1 MLSFVVIIT
10 MMSVVDYIFYLNS
23 TELLENVNKLELS
36 KRLESKEANRIAYS
50 IQRIKSNVREAFLEY
65 HEDGEL
71 DEIARADSIVRKN
84 LLDLEISIETLD
96 KATHSGYN
104 LAKTIDLKKSALQE
118 ANRVDTLKSMIE
130 KFSGLVEKT
139 ISLQAQLKLDE
150 AETVFELETEPISR
164 KIQKLISTIAS
175 DAEEEV
181 TLAIQQMS
189 VSLKQ
194 SIKLGSFLSFLGTLF
209 AIAIGILMA
218 KSIANPINKITSL
231 NREIS
236 EGNFDVHVNV
246 KTQGELKLLADSF
259 NLMSKELKLGI
270 SKRKHAEMELATAK
284 ERAELSARYL
294 DNIINH
300 IGDPVFV
307 KDEQGARILVND
319 AFCQLY
325 DLKRENIIGKTLTE
339 EVPNREEE
347 SYSKVDRQ
355 VLSDG
360 IPNVSEESLT
370 IRDGQPKNVVTTKS
384 RFIDHKGN
392 KFLIGVV
399 HDITERKQAVK
410 ALRDSEE
417 KYRTLVESL
426 STGICRV
433 DENETFTLVNQAA
446 SDMFGYS
453 KDEMIGKDLR
463 EMVPPESYDQILEQT
478 TKRKA
483 GASSKY
489 ELEIKREDG
498 TNRLIEV
505 SATSINSEKGEFQG
519 SFATFHDIT
528 ERKQAEG
535 ELLNT
540 NLQLEEAAAKL
551 RESEGRY
558 RGLMSSIGAG
568 VIVHSADTSII
579 MQNKQASELL
589 GLNAKELS
597 GKKAIDPAWHFMDTD
612 GKKLPLEAYPVAIIK
627 KTQKVLR
634 NFVVGV
640 YRPKTKDKV
649 WLTVNG
655 FPFLDNSG
663 KLHEIVIS
671 FVDITSR
678 KNTETALRQ
687 SEEKYRL
694 IVENANDGIEIT
706 QDDKIIYSNTRFAEM
721 LGYSVDEISSI
732 SSDRI
737 FSNQA
742 KRDLKERAGNRQSK
756 EFESGIYETT
766 FLHKDGGII
775 NVEVKYEIID
785 YQRKSATFAIV
796 RDITARKLSENIL
809 RETNA
814 RHSSMIANI
823 GDVISIMG
831 ADSIMK
837 YTSPNIER
845 WFGWTPE
852 DLVGTDPWVNVYPE
866 DIERLQKAFYAS
878 GGKDNAMRTVEF
890 RYKRK
895 DGRYTWIE
903 MNATNRL
910 SDPTINGMLLNYHDI
925 SKRKQAERELV
936 DMNLQL
942 EEATARAN
950 EMAVD
955 AEIANFAKSEFLAN
969 MSHEIR
975 TPMNGVIGMTGL
987 LLDTELDGN
996 QRRYAETVRA
1006 SGESLLGLINNIL
1019 DFSKI
1024 EAGKLDLEILDIDL
1038 QNLLDDFASTLAIQ
1052 AHVKGLELVCGM
1064 SPDAPALLRG
1074 DPGRLR
1080 QILTNLTSNAIKF
1093 TQAGEVVIR
1102 ITLESDTGEAVLL
1115 RFSVH
1120 DTGIGI
1126 PNDKIGL
1133 LFDKFSQVD
1142 ASTTRQFGGTGLG
1155 LAISKQLAELMGGEI
1170 GVTSKEGLGSEFWF
1184 TARLD
1189 KQSQATNSDV
1199 SAPPAVLTDVRV
1211 LIVDDNATNREI
1223 LTTQLT
1229 AWNMRVSEAASGQ
1242 KALDAL
1248 HKSLE
1253 DVDPFR
1259 IAVIDMQMPGMDGAT
1274 LGRAIKA
1281 EGSLAETSL
1290 VLLSSLGAGGDAK
1303 YYAEIGFEAYLTKP
1317 ARTMELKTALSQV
1330 LVSGEG
1336 ERLKANNTASRHT
1349 GREALTLFAGCKG
1362 RILLAEDNITNQ
1374 QVALGILKKFGL
1386 TADAV
1391 ANGVEAVKTL
1401 ETIPYDLV
1409 LMDVQMPEMDGYE
1422 ATAQIRDPKSPVL
1435 NHEVPIIA
1443 MTAHAMTGDRE
1454 KCLKAGMNDYVSK
1467 PVDPMALANELEKWL
1482 PTQKAIPRESNT
1494 KPEGK
1499 TSADSEVVELIV
1511 WDKAT
1516 MLERLMDD
1524 EDLVRTIISGF
1535 IGDIPNQIEK
1545 LDQFLENG
1553 DIPGVDRQAHTIK
1566 GAASNVGGDALQEIA
1581 FAIEKAGKAGKLD
1594 AAKADMPELKRRFH
1608 CLENEIRIDLGQ
1620 NK

>member
-1 MLSFVVIIT
+1 
-10 MMSVVDYIFYLNS
+10 
-23 TELLENVNKLELS
+23 
-36 KRLESKEANRIAYS
+36 
-50 IQRIKSNVREAFLEY
+50 
-65 HEDGEL
+65 
-71 DEIARADSIVRKN
+71 
-84 LLDLEISIETLD
+84 
-96 KATHSGYN
+96 
-104 LAKTIDLKKSALQE
+104 
-118 ANRVDTLKSMIE
+118 
-130 KFSGLVEKT
+130 
-139 ISLQAQLKLDE
+139 
-150 AETVFELETEPISR
+150 
-164 KIQKLISTIAS
+164 
-175 DAEEEV
+175 
-181 TLAIQQMS
+181 
-189 VSLKQ
+189 
-194 SIKLGSFLSFLGTLF
+194 
-209 AIAIGILMA
+209 
-218 KSIANPINKITSL
+218 
-231 NREIS
+231 
-236 EGNFDVHVNV
+236 
-246 KTQGELKLLADSF
+246 
-259 NLMSKELKLGI
+259 
-270 SKRKHAEMELATAK
+270 
-284 ERAELSARYL
+284 
-294 DNIINH
+294 
-300 IGDPVFV
+300 
-307 KDEQGARILVND
+307 
-319 AFCQLY
+319 
-325 DLKRENIIGKTLTE
+325 
-339 EVPNREEE
+339 
-347 SYSKVDRQ
+347 
-355 VLSDG
+355 
-360 IPNVSEESLT
+360 
-370 IRDGQPKNVVTTKS
+370 
-384 RFIDHKGN
+384 
-392 KFLIGVV
+392 
-399 HDITERKQAVK
+399 
-410 ALRDSEE
+410 
-417 KYRTLVESL
+417 
-426 STGICRV
+426 
-433 DENETFTLVNQAA
+433 
-446 SDMFGYS
+446 
-453 KDEMIGKDLR
+453 
-463 EMVPPESYDQILEQT
+463 
-478 TKRKA
+478 
-483 GASSKY
+483 
-489 ELEIKREDG
+489 
-498 TNRLIEV
+498 
-505 SATSINSEKGEFQG
+505 
-519 SFATFHDIT
+519 
-528 ERKQAEG
+528 
-535 ELLNT
+535 
-540 NLQLEEAAAKL
+540 
-551 RESEGRY
+551 
-558 RGLMSSIGAG
+558 MSSIGAG